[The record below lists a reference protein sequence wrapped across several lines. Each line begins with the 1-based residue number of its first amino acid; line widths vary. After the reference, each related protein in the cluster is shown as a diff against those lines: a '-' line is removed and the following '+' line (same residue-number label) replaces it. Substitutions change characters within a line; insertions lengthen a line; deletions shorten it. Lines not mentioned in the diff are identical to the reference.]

1 MQRETTPRAGRAIGL
16 ASVASVLVGAA
27 VPVTGLLDGYPV
39 LSAQA
44 VRYAIGAVLLLGW
57 LLVTGRR
64 VPVPSARDL
73 VGLGVMVGFGML
85 GFNALILVGQRY
97 ATPGFIAAMLGAS
110 PLVLAVAA
118 PALRGRR
125 PAPFAVAGA
134 VVVGFGV
141 VVLSGGGSWH
151 GPGLVLAVLVMA
163 CEVAFTLG
171 GVGVVARLGAL
182 AASMWSCVL
191 AAVGGA
197 VLATFLDGTGAWP
210 TPSGTELA
218 AIVVLGSLVTAVAF
232 GFWYTGVSVLGADRV
247 GVLVGLMPVAGLVA
261 AVVLGR
267 QPLTLVAAGGAAL
280 VAAGC
285 ALGLARPRQGARGTG
300 QPPRAMRSTS
310 SASSS

>member
-1 MQRETTPRAGRAIGL
+1 MQLVTTTPRVGRAVGL
-16 ASVASVLVGAA
+16 AATASVLVGAA

-44 VRYAIGAVLLLGW
+44 VRYGIGAVLLLGW
-57 LLVTGRR
+57 LLATGSRGS
-64 VPVPSARDL
+64 VPVPTAKDL
-73 VGLGVMVGFGML
+73 VGLGVMVVFGML
-85 GFNALILVGQRY
+85 GFNAAILMGQRY

-125 PAPFAVAGA
+125 PSPFAVGGA
-134 VVVGFGV
+134 VVVGLGV
-141 VVLSGGGSWH
+141 VVLSGGGAWR
-151 GPGLVLAVLVMA
+151 GPGLVLALVVMA

-171 GVGVVARLGAL
+171 GVGVVARLGAV
-182 AASMWSCVL
+182 AASMWSCVG

-197 VLATFLDGTGAWP
+197 VLATVLDGAAAWP
-210 TPSGTELA
+210 TPTATEVA

-232 GFWYTGVSVLGADRV
+232 GCWYTGVSVLGADRA

-267 QPLTLVAAGGAAL
+267 QHPTLVAAGGALL

-285 ALGLARPRQGARGTG
+285 ALGLA

>member
-1 MQRETTPRAGRAIGL
+1 MHIETTPRVGHAVGL
-16 ASVASVLVGAA
+16 AAAASVLVGAA

-57 LLVTGRR
+57 LLATGRR

-73 VGLGVMVGFGML
+73 VGLSVMVGFGML

-125 PAPFAVAGA
+125 PSPFAVVGA
-134 VVVGFGV
+134 VVGGIGV

-151 GPGLVLAVLVMA
+151 GPGLVLALLVMA

-171 GVGVVARLGAL
+171 GVGVVTRLGAL

-191 AAVGGA
+191 AAVSGA
-197 VLATFLDGTGAWP
+197 VLATFLDGTAAWP
-210 TPSGTELA
+210 TPTATEVT

-261 AVVLGR
+261 AVALGR
-267 QPLTLVAAGGAAL
+267 QPLTLVAAGGAVL

-285 ALGLARPRQGARGTG
+285 ALGLA